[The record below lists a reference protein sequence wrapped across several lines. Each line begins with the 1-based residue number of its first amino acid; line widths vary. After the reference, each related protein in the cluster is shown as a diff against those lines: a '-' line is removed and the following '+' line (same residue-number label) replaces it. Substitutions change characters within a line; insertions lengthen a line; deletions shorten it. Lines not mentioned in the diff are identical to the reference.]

1 MPHSWSAHGLVAL
14 ACASLVVSDVHA
26 DALVTFAGSP
36 AGVSAVA
43 GVTLPP
49 VPSPLS
55 LEDALRFAREH
66 HPELRIARASL
77 GGARADSTFAG
88 VHPFNPEL
96 EVHSVR
102 GGESFGSSDEGSFE
116 AGVRQELDLWGKRG
130 QRRAVAGARSGA
142 ASAGVEARFQAIASA
157 VRGMFQRTLFL
168 QQRLEL
174 LTEFAEL
181 DRRVATS
188 TEARVRDGAI
198 TPLTGRLIELDFL
211 GAESQRMRARSDLRQ
226 SVYALGA
233 ALGGVV
239 PETLRLSGTV
249 AIDTLRL
256 TGDDV
261 VARALQNRREG
272 DLLRRDVEVRRGELR
287 LADLEGRPNLTIGI
301 GVSREVTSFDGS
313 NFSGDPAIVRG
324 IGGARAVDHLWRASV
339 SVPIPLWQRN
349 QGARAR
355 ATADIQV
362 AQAEYEGLLSRIQLE
377 SFAAA
382 ARFRDAAELYH
393 VFLDRTVRLRSD
405 IALIREAYMD
415 GRISLD
421 SYLAEKSHLVD
432 TLTAQLEAAEAYW
445 EARAALETAV
455 GEDLDRLNQG
465 GIR

>member
-1 MPHSWSAHGLVAL
+1 MTRSWFAHGLAAL
-14 ACASLVVSDVHA
+14 ACASLVASAAHA
-26 DALVTFAGSP
+26 DAPVIPTDAST
-36 AGVSAVA
+36 GVSAAA

-77 GGARADSTFAG
+77 GVARADSTFAG

-96 EVHSVR
+96 EVQSVR
-102 GGESFGSSDEGSFE
+102 GGESFGSSAEGSVE
-116 AGVRQELDLWGKRG
+116 VGARQEIDLWGKRG
-130 QRRAVAGARSGA
+130 QRRAVASARSRTA
-142 ASAGVEARFQAIASA
+142 AAEVEARIQVIESA
-157 VRGMFQRTLFL
+157 VRAQFQRTLFL
-168 QQRLEL
+168 QQRLAL

-181 DRRVATS
+181 DRRVLAS
-188 TEARVRDGAI
+188 AEARVRDGAI

-211 GAESQRMRARSDLRQ
+211 GTESQRMRARSDLRQ
-226 SVYALGA
+226 SGYALGS
-233 ALGGVV
+233 ALGGAV

-272 DLLRRDVEVRRGELR
+272 DLLRRSVEVRQGELR
-287 LADLEGRPNLTIGI
+287 LAGLEGRPNLTIGF
-301 GVSREVTSFDGS
+301 GVSREVTSFEGS
-313 NFSGDPAIVRG
+313 GFSGDPSIVRG
-324 IGGARAVDHLWRASV
+324 ISGARDVDHLWRASV

-355 ATADIQV
+355 ATAEIQV
-362 AQAEYEGLLSRIQLE
+362 AQAEHGGFLSRIQLE
-377 SFAAA
+377 AFASA
-382 ARFRDAAELYH
+382 ARFRDAAELYR

-421 SYLAEKSHLVD
+421 SYLAEKGRLVD

-465 GIR
+465 GTR